1 MFNCQF
7 SLEFQQLDEKAA
19 SNVVASVSEQSFSFV
34 FVVVFFFVCAIRY
47 WFHLRARKFHFFFHV
62 DRGTVEIDTFPTGW
76 IA

>member
-7 SLEFQQLDEKAA
+7 SLEFEQLDEKAA

-34 FVVVFFFVCAIRY
+34 FVVFFCVQFDIGFTCGHVNSII
-47 WFHLRARKFHFFFHV
+47 FFHV